1 MRSIGVRNMIETVID
16 TDSEKRDATRGR
28 WLAGLQRRTGLDRA
42 IAYTV
47 MARVFQI
54 VGSTGTVLLIV
65 RFLTPVEQG
74 YYYTLL
80 SLVALQMVFEL
91 GFSFVILQL
100 AAHETV
106 HLALHPD
113 GRIEGDRVA
122 RLRLASVLQKT
133 VRWYLVAGIVMLATL
148 APAGS
153 AFFAGHAAGG
163 GTVHWHGPWLFAVI
177 ATVALFMLN
186 PVVSFVEGC
195 GQVRQ
200 VAAMRFMQGI
210 AAIFVP
216 WSVLVSGHGL
226 WSPAAVNTGFFLVA
240 LAFLWSRR
248 KLLLPLLRCS
258 GTAKAIVWR
267 SEIWPFQW
275 RLGVSFLCSWF
286 TAQIF
291 TPVLFAYRG
300 PVEAGRMN
308 MSMSI
313 AGYLWAMV
321 LPWMSTKATPF
332 GNLIARGEF
341 QALDTLFFRTLKQ
354 SLAVVAISAALCM
367 AGIEL
372 LQHAAPRLATRM
384 LPPHLFALLILGAV
398 SVFVVQSLAVY
409 LRAHKRE
416 PFLWQSLLVAGLTS
430 SGALLLAPRWGLPG
444 AAVTYF
450 VCAGAIGLVSALAI
464 FHARR
469 KVRYGAAVSEQRPH
483 ITLGSLQGGEIEEF
497 QP

>member
-1 MRSIGVRNMIETVID
+1 MIETVID
-16 TDSEKRDATRGR
+16 TDIEKRDATRGR
-28 WLAGLQRRTGLDRA
+28 WLAGLRRRTGLDRA

-106 HLALHPD
+106 HLTLHPD
-113 GRIEGDRVA
+113 GRIEGDRIA
-122 RLRLASVLQKT
+122 HLRLASVLQKT
-133 VRWYLVAGIVMLATL
+133 VRWYLVASAVMLATL

-153 AFFAGHAAGG
+153 AFFAAHAAGE
-163 GTVHWHGPWLFAVI
+163 TVHWHGPWIFAVI

-186 PVVSFVEGC
+186 PVISFVEGC

-200 VAAMRFMQGI
+200 VAGMRFTQGV
-210 AAIFVP
+210 AAILVP
-216 WSVLVSGHGL
+216 WSVLVSRHGL
-226 WSPAAVNTGFFLVA
+226 WSPGAVNAGFFLVA

-275 RLGVSFLCSWF
+275 RLGISFLCSWF

-300 PVEAGRMN
+300 PVEAGRMG

-341 QALDTLFFRTLKQ
+341 RALDILFFRTLKQ
-354 SLAVVAISAALCM
+354 SLAVVAASAALCM
-367 AGIEL
+367 AGIEV

-384 LPPHLFALLILGAV
+384 LPPHLFALLLFAAV
-398 SVFVVQSLAVY
+398 SVFIVQSMAVY

-430 SGALLLAPRWGLPG
+430 GGALLLVPRWGLAGG
-444 AAVTYF
+444 AVIYF
-450 VCAGAIGLVSALAI
+450 VCAGVVGLVSALAI
-464 FHARR
+464 FRAGR
-469 KVRYGAAVSEQRPH
+469 KERCCGAAPEACSSIRRSTSQN
-483 ITLGSLQGGEIEEF
+483 GEIGEF
-497 QP
+497 Q

>member
-1 MRSIGVRNMIETVID
+1 MIETVID
-16 TDSEKRDATRGR
+16 TDIEKRDATRGR
-28 WLAGLQRRTGLDRA
+28 WLAGLRRRTGLDRA

-106 HLALHPD
+106 HLVLHPD

-122 RLRLASVLQKT
+122 HLRLASVLQKT
-133 VRWYLVAGIVMLATL
+133 VRWYLVASAVMLATL

-153 AFFAGHAAGG
+153 AFFAAHAAGE
-163 GTVHWHGPWLFAVI
+163 TVHWHGPWIFAVI

-186 PVVSFVEGC
+186 PVISFVEGC

-200 VAAMRFMQGI
+200 VAGMRFTQGV
-210 AAIFVP
+210 AAILVP
-216 WSVLVSGHGL
+216 WSVLVSRHGL
-226 WSPAAVNTGFFLVA
+226 WSPGAVNAGFFLVA

-275 RLGVSFLCSWF
+275 RLGISFLCSWF

-300 PVEAGRMN
+300 PVEAGRMG

-341 QALDTLFFRTLKQ
+341 QSLDMLFFRTLKQ
-354 SLAVVAISAALCM
+354 SLAVVAASAALCM
-367 AGIEL
+367 AGIEV

-384 LPPHLFALLILGAV
+384 LPPHLFALLLLTAV
-398 SVFVVQSLAVY
+398 SVFIVQSMAVY

-430 SGALLLAPRWGLPG
+430 GGALLLVPRWGLAGG
-444 AAVTYF
+444 AVIYF
-450 VCAGAIGLVSALAI
+450 VCAGVVGLVSALAI
-464 FHARR
+464 FRAGR
-469 KVRYGAAVSEQRPH
+469 KERCCGAAPEACSSIRRSTSQN
-483 ITLGSLQGGEIEEF
+483 GEIGEF
-497 QP
+497 Q

>member
-1 MRSIGVRNMIETVID
+1 MIETVID
-16 TDSEKRDATRGR
+16 TDIEKRDATRGR
-28 WLAGLQRRTGLDRA
+28 WLAGLRRRTGLDRA

-100 AAHETV
+100 AAHETA

-113 GRIEGDRVA
+113 GRIEGDRIA
-122 RLRLASVLQKT
+122 HLRLASVLQKT
-133 VRWYLVAGIVMLATL
+133 VRWYLVASAVMLATL

-153 AFFAGHAAGG
+153 AFFAAHAAGE
-163 GTVHWHGPWLFAVI
+163 TVHWHGPWIFAVI

-186 PVVSFVEGC
+186 PVISFVEGC

-200 VAAMRFMQGI
+200 VAGMRFTQGV
-210 AAIFVP
+210 AAILVP
-216 WSVLVSGHGL
+216 WSVLVSRHGL
-226 WSPAAVNTGFFLVA
+226 WSPGAVNAGFFLVA

-275 RLGVSFLCSWF
+275 RLGISFLCSWF

-300 PVEAGRMN
+300 PVEAGRMG

-341 QALDTLFFRTLKQ
+341 QSLDMLFFRTLKQ
-354 SLAVVAISAALCM
+354 SLAVVAASAALCM
-367 AGIEL
+367 AGIEV
-372 LQHAAPRLATRM
+372 LQHAAPGLATRM
-384 LPPHLFALLILGAV
+384 LPPHLFALLLLTAV
-398 SVFVVQSLAVY
+398 SVFAVQSMAVY

-430 SGALLLAPRWGLPG
+430 GGALLLVPRWGLTGG
-444 AAVTYF
+444 AVIYF
-450 VCAGAIGLVSALAI
+450 VCAGVVGLASALAI
-464 FHARR
+464 FRARR
-469 KVRYGAAVSEQRPH
+469 KMRCGGAAPEACSSIRSSTSQNE
-483 ITLGSLQGGEIEEF
+483 EIGEF
-497 QP
+497 Q

>member
-1 MRSIGVRNMIETVID
+1 MIETVID
-16 TDSEKRDATRGR
+16 TDIEKRDATGGR
-28 WLAGLQRRTGLDRA
+28 WLAGLRRRTGLDRA

-106 HLALHPD
+106 HLTLHPD

-122 RLRLASVLQKT
+122 HLRLASVLQKT
-133 VRWYLVAGIVMLATL
+133 VRWYLVAGAIMLATL

-153 AFFAGHAAGG
+153 AFFAAHAAGA
-163 GTVHWHGPWLFAVI
+163 TVHWHGPWIFAVI

-186 PVVSFVEGC
+186 PVISFVEGC

-200 VAAMRFMQGI
+200 VAGMRFTQGV
-210 AAIFVP
+210 AAILIP
-216 WSVLVSGHGL
+216 WSVLVSRHGL
-226 WSPAAVNTGFFLVA
+226 WSPGAVNAGFFLVA

-258 GTAKAIVWR
+258 GTAKVIVWR

-300 PVEAGRMN
+300 PVEAGRMG

-341 QALDTLFFRTLKQ
+341 QALDVLFFRTLKQ
-354 SLAVVAISAALCM
+354 SLAVVAASAGLCM
-367 AGIEL
+367 AGIEV
-372 LQHAAPRLATRM
+372 LQHAAPGLATRM
-384 LPPHLFALLILGAV
+384 LPPHLFALLLLAAV

-430 SGALLLAPRWGLPG
+430 GGALLLVPRWGLAGG
-444 AAVTYF
+444 AVIYF
-450 VCAGAIGLVSALAI
+450 VCAGAIGLLSALAI
-464 FHARR
+464 FHSRR
-469 KVRYGAAVSEQRPH
+469 KVRYGAAVSEQRPN
-483 ITLGSLQGGEIEEF
+483 ITHNPLQGEEIGEL
-497 QP
+497 QQ

>member
-1 MRSIGVRNMIETVID
+1 MRSIGVLNMIETAID
-16 TDSEKRDATRGR
+16 TDIEKRDATRG
-28 WLAGLQRRTGLDRA
+28 WLAGLRRRTGLDRA

-122 RLRLASVLQKT
+122 HLRLASVLQKT
-133 VRWYLVAGIVMLATL
+133 VRWYLVAGVVMLATL

-153 AFFAGHAAGG
+153 AFFAAHAAGE
-163 GTVHWHGPWLFAVI
+163 TVHWHGPWIFAVI

-200 VAAMRFMQGI
+200 VAGMRFTQGV
-210 AAIFVP
+210 AAILIP
-216 WSVLVSGHGL
+216 WSVLISRHGL
-226 WSPAAVNTGFFLVA
+226 WSPGAVNAGFFLVA

-248 KLLLPLLRCS
+248 KLLLPLLQCS

-291 TPVLFAYRG
+291 TPVLFACRG
-300 PVEAGRMN
+300 PVEAGRMG

-341 QALDTLFFRTLKQ
+341 QALDVLFFRTLKQ
-354 SLAVVAISAALCM
+354 SLAVVAASAALCM
-367 AGIEL
+367 AGIEV

-384 LPPHLFALLILGAV
+384 LPPHLFALLLLAAV

-430 SGALLLAPRWGLPG
+430 GGALLLVPRWGLAGG
-444 AAVTYF
+444 AVIYF
-450 VCAGAIGLVSALAI
+450 VCAGAIGLLFALAI

-469 KVRYGAAVSEQRPH
+469 KARCCAAAPDTPH
-483 ITLGSLQGGEIEEF
+483 RQGIRL
-497 QP
+497 PLL

>member
-1 MRSIGVRNMIETVID
+1 MRSIGVLKMMETVID
-16 TDSEKRDATRGR
+16 ADIEKRDATRGR
-28 WLAGLQRRTGLDRA
+28 WLAGLRRRTGLDRA

-122 RLRLASVLQKT
+122 HLRLASVLQKT
-133 VRWYLVAGIVMLATL
+133 VRWYLLAGAVMLATL

-153 AFFAGHAAGG
+153 SFFAAHAAGE
-163 GTVHWHGPWLFAVI
+163 TVYWHGPWIFAVI

-186 PVVSFVEGC
+186 PVISFVEGC

-200 VAAMRFMQGI
+200 VAVMRFTQGV
-210 AAIFVP
+210 AAILVP
-216 WSVLVSGHGL
+216 WSVLISRHGL
-226 WSPAAVNTGFFLVA
+226 WSPGAVNAGFFLVA
-240 LAFLWSRR
+240 LVFLWSRR

-286 TAQIF
+286 TAQVF

-300 PVEAGRMN
+300 PVEAGRMG

-313 AGYLWAMV
+313 AGYLWAVV

-332 GNLIARGEF
+332 GNLIARGQLQE
-341 QALDTLFFRTLKQ
+341 LDTLFFRTLKQ
-354 SLAVVAISAALCM
+354 SLAVVGASAVLCM
-367 AGIEL
+367 AGVEV

-384 LPPHLFALLILGAV
+384 LPPHLFALLLLAAV
-398 SVFVVQSLAVY
+398 SIFVVQSLAVY

-430 SGALLLAPRWGLPG
+430 GGALLLVPRWGLPG
-444 AAVTYF
+444 AALTYF
-450 VCAGAIGLVSALAI
+450 VCAGVIGLVSALAI

-469 KVRYGAAVSEQRPH
+469 KVRYGAAVSEQPPN
-483 ITLGSLQGGEIEEF
+483 ITHSPLQGGEIGEL
-497 QP
+497 QQ

>member
-1 MRSIGVRNMIETVID
+1 MIETVID
-16 TDSEKRDATRGR
+16 TDIEKRDATGGR
-28 WLAGLQRRTGLDRA
+28 WLAGLRRRTGLDRA

-54 VGSTGTVLLIV
+54 VGSTGTVLLID
-65 RFLTPVEQG
+65 RFLSPVEQG

-80 SLVALQMVFEL
+80 SLVALQMIFEL

-106 HLALHPD
+106 HLVLHPD

-122 RLRLASVLQKT
+122 HLRLASVLQKT
-133 VRWYLVAGIVMLATL
+133 VRWYLVASAVMLVTL

-153 AFFAGHAAGG
+153 AFFAAHAARE
-163 GTVHWHGPWLFAVI
+163 TVHWHGPWIFAVI

-186 PVVSFVEGC
+186 PVISFVEGC

-200 VAAMRFMQGI
+200 VAGMRFTQGV
-210 AAIFVP
+210 AAILVP
-216 WSVLVSGHGL
+216 WSVLVSRHGL
-226 WSPAAVNTGFFLVA
+226 WSPGAVNAGFFMIA

-248 KLLLPLLRCS
+248 KLLLPLLRCP
-258 GTAKAIVWR
+258 GTAKAIVWC

-300 PVEAGRMN
+300 PVEAGRMG

-332 GNLIARGEF
+332 GNLVARGEF
-341 QALDTLFFRTLKQ
+341 QALDLLFFRTLKQ
-354 SLAVVAISAALCM
+354 SLAVVVASAALCM
-367 AGIEL
+367 AGIEA
-372 LQHAAPRLATRM
+372 LQHVAPRLATRM
-384 LPPHLFALLILGAV
+384 LPPHLFALLLLTAV
-398 SVFVVQSLAVY
+398 SVFIVQSLAVY

-430 SGALLLAPRWGLPG
+430 GGALLLVPRWGLAGG
-444 AAVTYF
+444 AVIYF
-450 VCAGAIGLVSALAI
+450 VCAGVVGLVSALAI
-464 FHARR
+464 FRARR
-469 KVRYGAAVSEQRPH
+469 KERCCGAAPEACSSIRRSASQN
-483 ITLGSLQGGEIEEF
+483 GEIGEF
-497 QP
+497 Q

>member
-16 TDSEKRDATRGR
+16 TDSQKRDATRGR
-28 WLAGLQRRTGLDRA
+28 WLAGLRRRTGLDRA

-113 GRIEGDRVA
+113 GRIEGDHVA

-133 VRWYLVAGIVMLATL
+133 VRWYLVAGVVMLATL
-148 APAGS
+148 TPAGS
-153 AFFAGHAAGG
+153 VFFAGHAAGE
-163 GTVHWHGPWLFAVI
+163 TVHWHGPWIFAVI

-200 VAAMRFMQGI
+200 VAVMRFTQGV
-210 AAIFVP
+210 AAILVP
-216 WSVLVSGHGL
+216 WSVLISGHGL
-226 WSPAAVNTGFFLVA
+226 WSPGAVSTAFSLIA

-248 KLLLPLLRCS
+248 KLLLALLRCS
-258 GTAKAIVWR
+258 GTAKAIAWR

-286 TAQIF
+286 TAQMF

-300 PVEAGRMN
+300 PVEAGRMG

-332 GNLIARGEF
+332 GNLIARGEL

-354 SLAVVAISAALCM
+354 SLAAVAISAALCM

-384 LPPHLFALLILGAV
+384 VPPQLFALLLLAGL
-398 SVFVVQSLAVY
+398 SVFVVQSLAIY

-416 PFLWQSLLVAGLTS
+416 PFLWQSLLVAGMTS
-430 SGALLLAPRWGLPG
+430 GGALLFIPHWGLSG
-444 AAVTYF
+444 AAITYF
-450 VCAGAIGLVSALAI
+450 VCTGIVGLSFASVIFLKRRAHPDVLKFRRAG
-464 FHARR
+464 
-469 KVRYGAAVSEQRPH
+469 
-483 ITLGSLQGGEIEEF
+483 
-497 QP
+497 

>member
-1 MRSIGVRNMIETVID
+1 MRSIGVLNMIETAID
-16 TDSEKRDATRGR
+16 TDIEKRDATRG
-28 WLAGLQRRTGLDRA
+28 WLAGLRRRTGLDRA

-122 RLRLASVLQKT
+122 HLRLASVLQKT
-133 VRWYLVAGIVMLATL
+133 VRWYLVAGVVMLATL

-153 AFFAGHAAGG
+153 AFFAAHAAGE
-163 GTVHWHGPWLFAVI
+163 TVHWHGPWIFAVI

-200 VAAMRFMQGI
+200 VAGMRFTQGV
-210 AAIFVP
+210 AAILIP
-216 WSVLVSGHGL
+216 WSVLISRHGL
-226 WSPAAVNTGFFLVA
+226 WSPGAVNAGFFLVA

-248 KLLLPLLRCS
+248 KLLLPLLQCS

-291 TPVLFAYRG
+291 TPVLFACRG
-300 PVEAGRMN
+300 PVEAGRMG

-341 QALDTLFFRTLKQ
+341 QALDVLFFRTLKQ
-354 SLAVVAISAALCM
+354 SLAVVAASAALCM
-367 AGIEL
+367 AGIEV

-384 LPPHLFALLILGAV
+384 LPPHLFALLLLAAV

-430 SGALLLAPRWGLPG
+430 GGALLLVPRWGLAG
-444 AAVTYF
+444 GVVTYF
-450 VCAGAIGLVSALAI
+450 VCAGAIGLLFALAI

-469 KVRYGAAVSEQRPH
+469 KVRYGVAVSEQRPN
-483 ITLGSLQGGEIEEF
+483 ITLSSLQGGEIGEL
-497 QP
+497 QQ